1 MNMDSQAP
9 NKVFGQWAKEKRF
22 FGDDIKLKP
31 ECKYANSR
39 FDFYIESGE
48 RRIFVEV
55 KGVTLENNGVVSFPD
70 APTERGVKH
79 LKELV
84 SAVKNGYEAY
94 VFFIVQMEK
103 CRYFEPN
110 SENDPLFSETLTIA
124 NKNGVKVY
132 ALSCNVT
139 EDTLEAQDFV
149 EVRI

>member
-1 MNMDSQAP
+1 M
-9 NKVFGQWAKEKRF
+9 
-22 FGDDIKLKP
+22 
-31 ECKYANSR
+31 
-39 FDFYIESGE
+39 
-48 RRIFVEV
+48 

-103 CRYFEPN
+103 CRYLETN
-110 SENDPLFSETLTIA
+110 TEHDPVFSETLTNA
-124 NKNGVKVY
+124 NKKGVKVC
-132 ALSCNVT
+132 ALSCKVT

>member
-9 NKVFGQWAKEKRF
+9 NKVFGQWAKEKSF

-94 VFFIVQMEK
+94 VFFYSADGKMQI
-103 CRYFEPN
+103 F
-110 SENDPLFSETLTIA
+110 
-124 NKNGVKVY
+124 
-132 ALSCNVT
+132 
-139 EDTLEAQDFV
+139 
-149 EVRI
+149 